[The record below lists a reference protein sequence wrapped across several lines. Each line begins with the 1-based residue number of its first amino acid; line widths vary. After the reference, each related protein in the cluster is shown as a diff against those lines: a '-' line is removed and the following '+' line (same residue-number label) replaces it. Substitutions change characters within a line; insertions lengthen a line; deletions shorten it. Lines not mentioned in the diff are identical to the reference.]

1 MWFIVFDSFLAG
13 TFCSTVA
20 SYKNNKQKTCLDV
33 LPSQLFFFCFLPTQ
47 SKKFRLYLKGLF
59 SI

>member
-33 LPSQLFFFCFLPTQ
+33 LPSQLFFF
-47 SKKFRLYLKGLF
+47 LF
-59 SI
+59 SSHPVQEI